1 MNIVITGSTRGIG
14 LGMAQEFLKRS
25 HNVMISSRNL
35 NAVNKTVVDL
45 RARYPS
51 QSIAGSPVDVSD
63 YDQVQR
69 LWDES
74 IKALKT
80 VDMWVNNAGTDTTNA
95 MFGKLPPEDIA
106 TTVNTNLLG
115 LMNCN
120 RVAIPGMDKQ
130 GGGWIFNMEGFGS
143 DGRVLAKKGPY
154 GATKYA
160 VRYFTKSMVRECEN
174 TPVNVGYLSPGIVVT
189 DLLVPPPGERG
200 EQWEQTKQVLNILAD
215 TVDTV
220 TPFLVEGMLAADKN
234 GTAVRWLTTGKIAG
248 RFLMSRFRRRDV
260 FGPLGF

>member
-1 MNIVITGSTRGIG
+1 MNVVITGSTRGIG

-25 HNVMISSRNL
+25 HNVVISSRHPD
-35 NAVNKTVVDL
+35 AVNSTVAEL
-45 RARYPS
+45 SARYPS
-51 QSIAGSPVDVSD
+51 QSVAGTAVDVSD

-74 IKALKT
+74 IKALGT
-80 VDMWVNNAGTDTTNA
+80 VDMWVNNAGTDTVNA
-95 MFGKLPPEDIA
+95 MFDELPPEDIA
-106 TTVNTNLLG
+106 KTVNTNLLG

-120 RVAIPGMDKQ
+120 RVAIPGMNHQ
-130 GGGWIFNMEGFGS
+130 GSGWIFNMEGFGS
-143 DGRVLAKKGPY
+143 DGRVLPKKGPY

-160 VRYFTKSMVRECEN
+160 VRYFTKSMIRECEN
-174 TPVNVGYLSPGIVVT
+174 APVNVGYLSPGIVVT

-200 EQWEQTKQVLNILAD
+200 EQWERTKQVLNILAD

-248 RFLMSRFRRRDV
+248 RFMMSRFRKRDV
-260 FGPLGF
+260 FGPLGL